1 MGTLFEQPTQAQ
13 IRPKSKYFCAHQI
26 ANDKTIILSTENVQ
40 KVHPR
45 PKLWGF
51 EKRCR
56 KIGWNALMVALFEQ
70 LPQTYIRPKSNYF
83 FVHWIASERT
93 IILSTENVQKVL
105 SGPKLWGF
113 EKISQ
118 NLLTVPLFKQLSRAQ
133 IGPKCKNFCDHRKA
147 NDQTIILSSEN
158 VQKVHCR
165 PELWGFE
172 KSCPEIVH

>member
-40 KVHPR
+40 KV
-45 PKLWGF
+45 
-51 EKRCR
+51 
-56 KIGWNALMVALFEQ
+56 
-70 LPQTYIRPKSNYF
+70 
-83 FVHWIASERT
+83 
-93 IILSTENVQKVL
+93 LSW
-105 SGPKLWGF
+105 PKLWGF

-147 NDQTIILSSEN
+147 NDQTIILGSEN

-172 KSCPEIVH
+172 KSCCEIG

>member
-1 MGTLFEQPTQAQ
+1 MG
-13 IRPKSKYFCAHQI
+13 
-26 ANDKTIILSTENVQ
+26 V
-40 KVHPR
+40 
-45 PKLWGF
+45 
-51 EKRCR
+51 R
-56 KIGWNALMVALFEQ
+56 KQNCHKISQTVLTGALFEQ
-70 LPQTYIRPKSNYF
+70 LPQAQLRPKSNYF

-172 KSCPEIVH
+172 KSSPEIVH

>member
-1 MGTLFEQPTQAQ
+1 
-13 IRPKSKYFCAHQI
+13 
-26 ANDKTIILSTENVQ
+26 
-40 KVHPR
+40 
-45 PKLWGF
+45 
-51 EKRCR
+51 
-56 KIGWNALMVALFEQ
+56 MVALFEQ
-70 LPQTYIRPKSNYF
+70 LPQAQLRPKSNYF

-93 IILSTENVQKVL
+93 IILSTESVQKVL

-133 IGPKCKNFCDHRKA
+133 IGPKFKNFCDHRKA

-172 KSCPEIVH
+172 KSCGEIG